1 MKKLRWQLLV
11 VLLALASIAVLLL
24 GQQPAILPGIAEAPI
39 QPTTGGVYSEGLV
52 GTYGR
57 LNPLLDFYSPADQ
70 AVDALLYSGLIKFD
84 GRGLP
89 QGDLAE
95 SWGISQDGTVY
106 NFSIRPNAVW
116 HDGKPVTSE
125 DVIFTVELLRDEAFP
140 VPADQREFWDQVE
153 VKLLDEKTLQF
164 RLPEA
169 FSPFMDYL
177 TFGVLPKHLL
187 DGMTSDEII
196 QAAFNLEPVGTGPYQ
211 FDHLIVEDGEIQ
223 GVVLNAFEDS
233 YAQRPFIDQV
243 IFRYYPDSV
252 AALAAY
258 EQGDVLGISQV
269 SRDVLP
275 QVLNMPGLNLYT
287 GRLPGL
293 TLVYL
298 NLDDPELPFFQDAA
312 IRRALLKGLNRQW
325 MVNNLMD
332 GQAIVADG
340 PIFPGTWAYYE
351 NIEHLEYDRD
361 AALAAL
367 KEAGYTIPAEGGSV
381 RVNEDGARMEFEL
394 VYPDTGVFPQLAQ
407 AIQENWR
414 PLGVA
419 VTLKGVSYEELMSD
433 YLEPRDY
440 QAALVD
446 LNLTDSPDP
455 DPYPFWHQAQIT
467 GGQNYAQWDD
477 RQASEYLEQAR
488 VETDLGEREKRYRN
502 FQVRFTTEM
511 PALPLY
517 YPVYSYAV
525 DESVQ
530 GVRMGPLFSP
540 SDRFDTLRSWYLVA
554 GRATDTPPAVAT
566 ETPGQE

>member
-24 GQQPAILPGIAEAPI
+24 GQQPALLPGIAEAPI

-52 GTYGR
+52 GSYGR
-57 LNPLLDFYSPADQ
+57 LNPLLDFFNPADRS
-70 AVDALLYSGLIKFD
+70 VDALLYSGLIKFD

-116 HDGKPVTSE
+116 HDGEPVTSE

-140 VPADQREFWDQVE
+140 VPDDQRDFWDQVE

-177 TFGVLPKHLL
+177 AFGVLPKHLL
-187 DGMTSDEII
+187 GDMTADEIV
-196 QAAFNLEPVGTGPYQ
+196 QAPFNLEPVGSGPYQ
-211 FDHLIVEDGEIQ
+211 FDHLIVEDGEIK
-223 GVVLNAFEDS
+223 GVVLNAFEDT

-243 IFRYYPDSV
+243 VFRYYPDSA
-252 AALAAY
+252 AALSAY

-269 SRDVLP
+269 SREVLP
-275 QVLNMPGLNLYT
+275 QVLGMSGLNLYT

-293 TLVYL
+293 TLLYL

-312 IRRALLKGLNRQW
+312 IRRALLQGLNRQW

-351 NIEHLEYDRD
+351 NIEHLEYDRQ

-381 RVNEDGARMEFEL
+381 RTSDDGARMEFEL
-394 VYPDTGVFPQLAQ
+394 VYPDTGIFPQLAQ
-407 AIQENWR
+407 TIQDNWR

-419 VTLKGVSYEELMSD
+419 VTLKGVSYQELMSD
-433 YLEPRDY
+433 YLEPRTY

-511 PALPLY
+511 PALPLF

-540 SDRFDTLRSWYLVA
+540 SDRFNTLRSWYLVA
-554 GRATDTPPAVAT
+554 GRATDTPQAAVT